1 MRDDELKHYGVK
13 GMKWGVRKAEKI
25 GKSIKNHYS
34 KSAKNVSK
42 YFDKKPRL
50 KKALKTTGRVA
61 ADVATLGVSRKI
73 RKRENE
79 IKKHGNDIMFRYEV
93 GANAIGRAMKF
104 QTRRKILDGV
114 KMVAALAGA
123 GAYVAS
129 KNNPKV
135 KKGAMAAGKILN
147 TLSNVSLATLA
158 AYDVYD
164 TYRDI
169 RDVYSKKKG
178 KE

>member
-1 MRDDELKHYGVK
+1 MRDDELYHHGVK
-13 GMKWGVRKAEKI
+13 GMKWGIRKD
-25 GKSIKNHYS
+25 GKSGNKRP
-34 KSAKNVSK
+34 V
-42 YFDKKPRL
+42 L
-50 KKALKTTGRVA
+50 KKALKTTGKIA
-61 ADVATLGVSRKI
+61 SDIATLGVSRKI
-73 RKRENE
+73 RKREKRIRE
-79 IKKHGNDIMFRYEV
+79 HGNDALPGFV
-93 GANAIGRAMKF
+93 GLRAIGRAIRYDAYRKTLTGMK
-104 QTRRKILDGV
+104 T
-114 KMVAALAGA
+114 VAALAGA

-169 RDVYSKKKG
+169 KDVYG
-178 KE
+178 K